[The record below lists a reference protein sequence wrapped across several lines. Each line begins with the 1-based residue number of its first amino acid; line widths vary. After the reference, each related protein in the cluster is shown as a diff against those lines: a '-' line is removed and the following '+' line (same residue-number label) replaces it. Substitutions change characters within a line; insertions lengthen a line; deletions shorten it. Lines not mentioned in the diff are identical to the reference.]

1 MPMNAKNGSL
11 KILWNEW
18 DIDKDM
24 DDYFETLN

>member
-1 MPMNAKNGSL
+1 MNAKNDSL